1 MTATIDSAGRLVIP
15 KALRERAGLTPGTR
29 VDFRFHEGAI
39 EITPAEA
46 EVRWETRHGIQFPVP
61 PDDAPDLSVEEIRDV
76 IDAVRSERTDQ
87 VARAGS

>member
-1 MTATIDSAGRLVIP
+1 MTATIDAAGRLVIP

-29 VDFRFHEGAI
+29 VDFRFHEGTI